1 MPGKLKAKIVAGRHL
16 PVMDRASDLTD
27 AFVEVKFGNTTFKTD
42 VCPKSLNPQWN
53 SEWFKFEVD
62 DEDLQDEP
70 LQITVLDHDT
80 YSANDAIGK
89 VYIDID
95 PLLCSEAASVI
106 SGWFPIYDT
115 IHGIRGEINVL
126 VKVELFNDLNRF
138 RQSSCGVKFFC
149 TTSIPRCYHVAT
161 VHGFV
166 EELVVNEDPEYQWID
181 RIRTPRASNEARQRL
196 ISLMSGELQ
205 RKIGLKVLEMGG
217 NAVVGYLQ
225 CFDLEGE
232 SGLVV
237 RAIGTACTLDK
248 LSSGSVSNT
257 NTNTHVHP
265 TAAAAPSHLAHGCR
279 STHNSP
285 VHSACNSQRLT
296 QNFSVSVPTLIF
308 TGMRESGEV
317 SDRRAE
323 TVFGEE
329 VPLFSVPPTPF
340 RALPSSSPPPFTP
353 SKPCSRQS
361 SSSDTD
367 LSLTPKTEKPL
378 QVRHRPGIYFCP
390 SSPTLPTDTLS
401 FAGSDAVVCGHGS
414 GHRITNPP
422 LSPISYNQSDSA
434 LLRKSVSFNEDLLLA
449 ASGMGSGG
457 SAGKEAGPLK
467 MLLRQQ
473 TQTAL
478 EQREFPFFTLTS
490 FPAGFLVHAGG
501 VVSAR
506 SVKLLDRIHN
516 PDEPETRDAWWE
528 EIRQEIK
535 SHAKALGCHAV
546 VGYSESTSICE
557 EVCILSAS
565 GTAAILNPRY
575 MREGCLDFGNTDHR
589 FEDPSP
595 RSCGF
600 CHIPYDE
607 LNMPFPAQLTLCQHC
622 RQQKVPDVLFT
633 TIDLPPEAA
642 VTGKGCF
649 VQARLCRLKKKAQGE
664 VNATAISNLL
674 PFMEYELHT
683 QLMNKLKLHS
693 MNALFG
699 LHIQISVGENM
710 LLGLASATGV
720 YLTALP
726 APGGIQIAGKAPI
739 DLSNEHHIFTI
750 QKRINDTIAK
760 NKELY
765 QINPPELTEEVI
777 GSPIPEPRQRSRLF
791 RSHSESSD
799 ELSEL
804 DLSHGKKD
812 AFVLELDDTDALED
826 IHSLLTDAPPPN
838 GFFSCNTEI
847 MPGIYKW
854 TSAVQMFTSVRVFRL
869 SNVNLTNQ
877 GLNKIFTD
885 LCEDLL
891 KSFYFKLRSLIPC
904 CLCHLNFTVAVPEEE
919 LIQVA
924 VTAVAMSYDK
934 EQTHEKPVDKLIIRG
949 NSETEEQLQFPMEL
963 CADSSS
969 VNMQTSKFSGVPES
983 SSISH
988 RDGYSAIL
996 PNLIHFCFVFF
1007 VLLFFFFV
1015 SMSLLLLCMYGGV
1028 RAFVRSCVCVRVC
1041 SLAASIDYGSF
1052 ADRCTTWLELLRLKA
1067 HTIRRGSVKTISSM
1081 DRCSPLP
1088 EGRSRSLRS
1097 NCSFGGSTVTVV
1109 KMTPLSFL
1117 PGTRII
1123 KYLGIINMFFIR
1135 ETTSLREE
1143 GGVSGFLHS
1152 FIAEVFAMVR
1162 AHVAALGG
1170 NAVVSYSMKECVLME
1185 NPNKNQA
1192 QCLINVSGDAVICV
1206 LDTDQEV
1213 TPTPT
1218 TVTQTCGIGAE
1229 GTA

>member
-126 VKVELFNDLNRF
+126 VKVDLFNDLNRF

-149 TTSIPRCYHVAT
+149 TTSIPRCYRVAM

-248 LSSGSVSNT
+248 LSSGAAASI
-257 NTNTHVHP
+257 NTHMHP
-265 TAAAAPSHLAHGCR
+265 NTAPAS
-279 STHNSP
+279 N
-285 VHSACNSQRLT
+285 ACNSP
-296 QNFSVSVPTLIF
+296 SKDGKEPVF
-308 TGMRESGEV
+308 TEDLPSSSG
-317 SDRRAE
+317 
-323 TVFGEE
+323 
-329 VPLFSVPPTPF
+329 PPTPF
-340 RALPSSSPPPFTP
+340 RALPTTSSSPPPFSP

-367 LSLTPKTEKPL
+367 LSLTPKT
-378 QVRHRPGIYFCP
+378 VRPQPVRSRPGMYLCP
-390 SSPTLPTDTLS
+390 SSPTLSTDSLPLP
-401 FAGSDAVVCGHGS
+401 GSGSVGCGHGS
-414 GHRITNPP
+414 APRATTPPP
-422 LSPISYNQSDSA
+422 LSSTHSGSST
-434 LLRKSVSFNEDLLLA
+434 LRKSVSFSEDLLLA

-467 MLLRQQ
+467 TLLRQQ

-490 FPAGFLVHAGG
+490 FPPGFLVHVGG

-575 MREGCLDFGNTDHR
+575 MRDGCLDIGSSDHR
-589 FEDPSP
+589 FEEPSP
-595 RSCGF
+595 PSCGF

-607 LNMPFPAQLTLCQHC
+607 LNMPFPAQLTYCYHC
-622 RQQKVPDVLFT
+622 RRQKVPDVLFT

-642 VTGKGCF
+642 VTGQGCLI
-649 VQARLCRLKKKAQGE
+649 QARLCRLKKKAQGE

-683 QLMNKLKLHS
+683 QLMNKLKLRS

-699 LHIQISVGENM
+699 LRIQISVGENM

-726 APGGIQIAGKAPI
+726 APGGIQIAGKTPG
-739 DLSNEHHIFTI
+739 DLSNEHHILAI

-765 QINPPELTEEVI
+765 QINPPELTEEAV

-812 AFVLELDDTDALED
+812 AFVLEIDDTDAVED
-826 IHSLLTDAPPPN
+826 IHSLLTDAPTPT
-838 GFFSCNTEI
+838 GFYSCNTEI
-847 MPGIYKW
+847 MPGIYNW
-854 TSAVQMFTSVRVFRL
+854 TSGLQMFTSVRVFRL
-869 SNVNLTNQ
+869 SNANLTNQ

-885 LCEDLL
+885 LCENLL
-891 KSFYFKLRSLIPC
+891 KSLYFKLRSMIPC

-924 VTAVAMSYDK
+924 VTAVAMTFDK
-934 EQTHEKPVDKLIIRG
+934 DQSQEKPGDRAMTKG
-949 NSETEEQLQFPMEL
+949 GSENEEQLQFPLEL
-963 CADSSS
+963 CAESTSANNQPSAKIPGLQESTNVSSRAPS
-969 VNMQTSKFSGVPES
+969 V
-983 SSISH
+983 
-988 RDGYSAIL
+988 
-996 PNLIHFCFVFF
+996 
-1007 VLLFFFFV
+1007 
-1015 SMSLLLLCMYGGV
+1015 
-1028 RAFVRSCVCVRVC
+1028 
-1041 SLAASIDYGSF
+1041 DYGSF
-1052 ADRCTTWLELLRLKA
+1052 ADRCSTWLELLRLKA
-1067 HTIRRGSVKTISSM
+1067 HTIRRGSVKTISSSE
-1081 DRCSPLP
+1081 RCSPLP

-1097 NCSFGGSTVTVV
+1097 TRSFGGSSVTVV

-1117 PGTRII
+1117 PGTRIV

-1170 NAVVSYSMKECVLME
+1170 NAVVSYSMKECVFME

-1192 QCLINVSGDAVICV
+1192 QCLINVSGDAVIFV
-1206 LDTDQEV
+1206 RDTDQEA
-1213 TPTPT
+1213 TPAQMNTG
-1218 TVTQTCGIGAE
+1218 QTCNSGTDGA
-1229 GTA
+1229 T

>member
-16 PVMDRASDLTD
+16 PVMDRASELTD

-70 LQITVLDHDT
+70 LQVTVLDHDT

-115 IHGIRGEINVL
+115 IHGIRGEIHVL

-149 TTSIPRCYHVAT
+149 TTSIPKCYRAVM

-237 RAIGTACTLDK
+237 RAIGTACTLEK
-248 LSSGSVSNT
+248 LSSGSAPST
-257 NTNTHVHP
+257 ATHVHP
-265 TAAAAPSHLAHGCR
+265 STAPASNACNSPSKDGKESPLAHGCR

-285 VHSACNSQRLT
+285 VHSACSSQRLT

-308 TGMRESGEV
+308 TGERP
-317 SDRRAE
+317 RNRP
-323 TVFGEE
+323 VFGED
-329 VPLFSVPPTPF
+329 LLSSSGPPTPF
-340 RALPSSSPPPFTP
+340 RALPTTSSSPPPFSP

-361 SSSDTD
+361 SSSETD
-367 LSLTPKTEKPL
+367 LSLTPKTEGTQP
-378 QVRHRPGIYFCP
+378 VRHRPGIFLCP
-390 SSPTLPTDTLS
+390 SSPTLSTDTLS
-401 FAGSDAVVCGHGS
+401 LPGAGSLGCGKGS
-414 GHRITNPP
+414 ASRAATSPH
-422 LSPISYNQSDSA
+422 LSSVRSDPT
-434 LLRKSVSFNEDLLLA
+434 LLRKSVSFTEDLLLGE
-449 ASGMGSGG
+449 SGMGSGG

-467 MLLRQQ
+467 TLLRQQ

-478 EQREFPFFTLTS
+478 EQREFPFFTLAS
-490 FPAGFLVHAGG
+490 FPPGFLVHVGG

-575 MREGCLDFGNTDHR
+575 MREGCLDIGIDHR
-589 FEDPSP
+589 FEEPSP
-595 RSCGF
+595 PSCGF

-607 LNMPFPAQLTLCQHC
+607 LNMPFPTQLTYCYHC
-622 RQQKVPDVLFT
+622 RRQKVPDVLFT
-633 TIDLPPEAA
+633 TIDLPSEAA

-649 VQARLCRLKKKAQGE
+649 IQARLCRLKRKAQGE

-674 PFMEYELHT
+674 PFMEYELHS
-683 QLMNKLKLHS
+683 QLMNKLKLRN

-699 LHIQISVGENM
+699 LRIQISVGENM

-726 APGGIQIAGKAPI
+726 APGGIQIAGKTPS
-739 DLSNEHHIFTI
+739 DLSNEHHILTI

-760 NKELY
+760 NKEIY
-765 QINPPELTEEVI
+765 QINPPDLTEEYI

-799 ELSEL
+799 EVSEL

-812 AFVLELDDTDALED
+812 AFVLEIDDTDAVED
-826 IHSLLTDAPPPN
+826 IHSLLIDAPAPT
-838 GFFSCNTEI
+838 GFYSCNTEI
-847 MPGIYKW
+847 MPGIYNW
-854 TSAVQMFTSVRVFRL
+854 TSRVQMFTSVRVVRL
-869 SNVNLTNQ
+869 SHVNLTNQ

-891 KSFYFKLRSLIPC
+891 KSFYFKLRSMIPC

-924 VTAVAMSYDK
+924 VTAVAMTFDK
-934 EQTHEKPVDKLIIRG
+934 DQTQEKPPDKSISKG
-949 NSETEEQLQFPMEL
+949 CSETEEQLQFPLEL
-963 CADSSS
+963 CTESSTNTQPSSKISGVIETSS
-969 VNMQTSKFSGVPES
+969 VST
-983 SSISH
+983 
-988 RDGYSAIL
+988 
-996 PNLIHFCFVFF
+996 
-1007 VLLFFFFV
+1007 
-1015 SMSLLLLCMYGGV
+1015 
-1028 RAFVRSCVCVRVC
+1028 
-1041 SLAASIDYGSF
+1041 
-1052 ADRCTTWLELLRLKA
+1052 
-1067 HTIRRGSVKTISSM
+1067 RGSSLERS
-1081 DRCSPLP
+1081 SPLP
-1088 EGRSRSLRS
+1088 EGRSRSVRS
-1097 NCSFGGSTVTVV
+1097 SRPFGSSSVTVV

-1170 NAVVSYSMKECVLME
+1170 NTVVSYSMKECVFME

-1192 QCLINVSGDAVICV
+1192 QCLINVSGDAVFCV
-1206 LDTDQEV
+1206 RETDPEHI
-1213 TPTPT
+1213 PS
-1218 TVTQTCGIGAE
+1218 QTCTSGTDGA
-1229 GTA
+1229 T

>member
-95 PLLCSEAASVI
+95 PLLCTEAASVI

-115 IHGIRGEINVL
+115 IHGIRGEINIL

-149 TTSIPRCYHVAT
+149 TTSIPRCYRAAM

-248 LSSGSVSNT
+248 LSSGSAP
-257 NTNTHVHP
+257 NTNTHMHP
-265 TAAAAPSHLAHGCR
+265 NTAPAS
-279 STHNSP
+279 N
-285 VHSACNSQRLT
+285 ACNSP
-296 QNFSVSVPTLIF
+296 SKDGKDP
-308 TGMRESGEV
+308 
-317 SDRRAE
+317 
-323 TVFGEE
+323 VFGEDL
-329 VPLFSVPPTPF
+329 PSSSGPPTPF
-340 RALPSSSPPPFTP
+340 RALPTSSSSPPPFSP

-367 LSLTPKTEKPL
+367 LSLTPKTEAP
-378 QVRHRPGIYFCP
+378 QSVRRRPGIFLCP
-390 SSPTLPTDTLS
+390 SSPTLFTDTLS
-401 FAGSDAVVCGHGS
+401 LPGCGPVGCVHNSAPRASTPPPPSSVHSD
-414 GHRITNPP
+414 TT
-422 LSPISYNQSDSA
+422 
-434 LLRKSVSFNEDLLLA
+434 LLRKSVSFTEDLLLA

-457 SAGKEAGPLK
+457 STGKEAGPLK
-467 MLLRQQ
+467 TLLRQQ

-478 EQREFPFFTLTS
+478 EQRGASSSGLLLNAREFPFFTLTS
-490 FPAGFLVHAGG
+490 FPPGFLVHVGG

-516 PDEPETRDAWWE
+516 PALGNTRSYKLLDWNNVTADEPETRDAWWE

-546 VGYSESTSICE
+546 VGYSERTSICE

-575 MREGCLDFGNTDHR
+575 MREGCLDIGSTDHR
-589 FEDPSP
+589 FEEPSP
-595 RSCGF
+595 PSCGF

-607 LNMPFPAQLTLCQHC
+607 LNMPFPAQLTYCYHC
-622 RQQKVPDVLFT
+622 RRQKVPDVLFT

-642 VTGKGCF
+642 VTGKGCLI
-649 VQARLCRLKKKAQGE
+649 QARLCRLKKKAQGE

-683 QLMNKLKLHS
+683 QLMNKMKLRS

-726 APGGIQIAGKAPI
+726 APGGIQIAGKTPG
-739 DLSNEHHIFTI
+739 DLSNEHHILTI
-750 QKRINDTIAK
+750 QKRINDTITK

-765 QINPPELTEEVI
+765 QINPPKLFALDPEVFCGINMELTEEGG

-812 AFVLELDDTDALED
+812 AFVLEIDDTDAVED
-826 IHSLLTDAPPPN
+826 IHSLLTDASPPA
-838 GFFSCNTEI
+838 GFYSCNTEI
-847 MPGIYKW
+847 MPGIYNW
-854 TSAVQMFTSVRVFRL
+854 TAGIQMFTSVRVFRL
-869 SNVNLTNQ
+869 NNVNLTNQ

-885 LCEDLL
+885 LCENLL
-891 KSFYFKLRSLIPC
+891 KSFYFKLRSMIPC
-904 CLCHLNFTVAVPEEE
+904 CICHLNFTVAVPEEE

-924 VTAVAMSYDK
+924 VTAVAMTFDQD
-934 EQTHEKPVDKLIIRG
+934 QTQEKPPEKPITKG
-949 NSETEEQLQFPMEL
+949 NETEEQLQFPLEL

-969 VNMQTSKFSGVPES
+969 ANTQPSSKISGVPES
-983 SSISH
+983 TNVSS
-988 RDGYSAIL
+988 R
-996 PNLIHFCFVFF
+996 
-1007 VLLFFFFV
+1007 
-1015 SMSLLLLCMYGGV
+1015 
-1028 RAFVRSCVCVRVC
+1028 
-1041 SLAASIDYGSF
+1041 AASVDYGSF
-1052 ADRCTTWLELLRLKA
+1052 ADRCSTWLELLRLKA
-1067 HTIRRGSVKTISSM
+1067 HTIRRGSVKTISSLE
-1081 DRCSPLP
+1081 RSSPLP

-1097 NCSFGGSTVTVV
+1097 SRSFGGSSVTVV

-1143 GGVSGFLHS
+1143 GGVSGFLHT

-1206 LDTDQEV
+1206 RETDQE
-1213 TPTPT
+1213 PTAST
-1218 TVTQTCGIGAE
+1218 TSIGQTCSSATDGA
-1229 GTA
+1229 T

>member
-95 PLLCSEAASVI
+95 PLLYSEAASVI

-115 IHGIRGEINVL
+115 IHGIRGEINVI

-149 TTSIPRCYHVAT
+149 TTCIPQCYRAT
-161 VHGFV
+161 LVHGFV

-248 LSSGSVSNT
+248 LSSGSAP
-257 NTNTHVHP
+257 NTNTHMHP
-265 TAAAAPSHLAHGCR
+265 NTAPAS
-279 STHNSP
+279 N
-285 VHSACNSQRLT
+285 ACNSPSKDGKEPVFVEDLP
-296 QNFSVSVPTLIF
+296 SS
-308 TGMRESGEV
+308 SG
-317 SDRRAE
+317 
-323 TVFGEE
+323 
-329 VPLFSVPPTPF
+329 PPTPF
-340 RALPSSSPPPFTP
+340 RALPTSSSSPPPFSP

-367 LSLTPKTEKPL
+367 LSLTPKT
-378 QVRHRPGIYFCP
+378 
-390 SSPTLPTDTLS
+390 
-401 FAGSDAVVCGHGS
+401 
-414 GHRITNPP
+414 
-422 LSPISYNQSDSA
+422 
-434 LLRKSVSFNEDLLLA
+434 
-449 ASGMGSGG
+449 GMGSGG
-457 SAGKEAGPLK
+457 SAGKEAGPLRT
-467 MLLRQQ
+467 LLRQQ

-478 EQREFPFFTLTS
+478 EQRGASSSGLLLNAREFPFFTLTS
-490 FPAGFLVHAGG
+490 FPPGFLLHVGG

-516 PDEPETRDAWWE
+516 PALGNTRSYKLLDWNSVTADEPETRDAWWE

-535 SHAKALGCHAV
+535 SHARALGCHAV

-575 MREGCLDFGNTDHR
+575 MREGCLDIGCTDHR

-595 RSCGF
+595 PSCGF

-607 LNMPFPAQLTLCQHC
+607 LNMPFPAQLTYCYHC
-622 RQQKVPDVLFT
+622 RRQKVPDVLFT
-633 TIDLPPEAA
+633 TIDLPSEAA
-642 VTGKGCF
+642 VAGKGCLI
-649 VQARLCRLKKKAQGE
+649 QARLCRLKKKAQGE
-664 VNATAISNLL
+664 TNATAISNLL

-683 QLMNKLKLHS
+683 QLMNKLKLRS

-726 APGGIQIAGKAPI
+726 APGGIQIAGKTPG
-739 DLSNEHHIFTI
+739 DLSNEHISSI
-750 QKRINDTIAK
+750 QKRINDTIAV

-765 QINPPELTEEVI
+765 QINPPKLFALDPEVFCGINMELAEEGV
-777 GSPIPEPRQRSRLF
+777 GSPIPEPRHRSRLF

-812 AFVLELDDTDALED
+812 AFVLEIDDTDAVED
-826 IHSLLTDAPPPN
+826 IHSLLIDAPPPT
-838 GFFSCNTEI
+838 GFYSCNTEN
-847 MPGIYKW
+847 MPGISNW
-854 TSAVQMFTSVRVFRL
+854 TSGVQMFTSVRVLRL
-869 SNVNLTNQ
+869 SNANLTNQ

-885 LCEDLL
+885 LCENLL
-891 KSFYFKLRSLIPC
+891 KSFYFKLRSMIPC

-919 LIQVA
+919 LIQVT
-924 VTAVAMSYDK
+924 VTAVAMTYDK
-934 EQTHEKPVDKLIIRG
+934 EQTQEKTAEKPVNKGSL
-949 NSETEEQLQFPMEL
+949 EAEEQLQFPLEL

-969 VNMQTSKFSGVPES
+969 SNIQTASKISGVAES
-983 SSISH
+983 TNISP
-988 RDGYSAIL
+988 R
-996 PNLIHFCFVFF
+996 
-1007 VLLFFFFV
+1007 
-1015 SMSLLLLCMYGGV
+1015 
-1028 RAFVRSCVCVRVC
+1028 
-1041 SLAASIDYGSF
+1041 
-1052 ADRCTTWLELLRLKA
+1052 DRCSTWLELLRLKA
-1067 HTIRRGSVKTISSM
+1067 HTIRRGSVKTSRRTQSLAHSVSSLE
-1081 DRCSPLP
+1081 RCSPLQ

-1097 NCSFGGSTVTVV
+1097 SRSFGGSSVTVV

-1117 PGTRII
+1117 PGIRII

-1170 NAVVSYSMKECVLME
+1170 NAVVSYSMKECVFME

-1192 QCLINVSGDAVICV
+1192 QCLINVSGDAVICISE
-1206 LDTDQEV
+1206 TDQESSAS
-1213 TPTPT
+1213 TANTG
-1218 TVTQTCGIGAE
+1218 QTGGGGTDGA
-1229 GTA
+1229 T

>member
-70 LQITVLDHDT
+70 LQVTVLDHDT

-149 TTSIPRCYHVAT
+149 TTSIPRCYRAAM

-248 LSSGSVSNT
+248 ISSGSAPNTTTHIHPNTAPASN
-257 NTNTHVHP
+257 
-265 TAAAAPSHLAHGCR
+265 
-279 STHNSP
+279 
-285 VHSACNSQRLT
+285 ACNSPSKDGKEPVFAEDLL
-296 QNFSVSVPTLIF
+296 SS
-308 TGMRESGEV
+308 SG
-317 SDRRAE
+317 
-323 TVFGEE
+323 
-329 VPLFSVPPTPF
+329 PPTPF
-340 RALPSSSPPPFTP
+340 RALPTSSSSPPPFSP

-367 LSLTPKTEKPL
+367 LSLTPKT
-378 QVRHRPGIYFCP
+378 
-390 SSPTLPTDTLS
+390 
-401 FAGSDAVVCGHGS
+401 
-414 GHRITNPP
+414 
-422 LSPISYNQSDSA
+422 
-434 LLRKSVSFNEDLLLA
+434 
-449 ASGMGSGG
+449 GMGSGG

-467 MLLRQQ
+467 TLLRQQ

-490 FPAGFLVHAGG
+490 FPPGFLVHVGG

-516 PDEPETRDAWWE
+516 PALGNTRSYKLLDWNSVTADEPETRDAWWE

-575 MREGCLDFGNTDHR
+575 MREGCLDIGITDHR
-589 FEDPSP
+589 FEEPSP
-595 RSCGF
+595 PSCGF

-607 LNMPFPAQLTLCQHC
+607 LNMPFPAQLTYCYHC
-622 RQQKVPDVLFT
+622 RRQKVPDVLFT
-633 TIDLPPEAA
+633 TIDLPSEAA
-642 VTGKGCF
+642 VTGKGCLI
-649 VQARLCRLKKKAQGE
+649 QARLCRLKKKAQGE

-683 QLMNKLKLHS
+683 QLMNKLKLRS

-726 APGGIQIAGKAPI
+726 APGGIQIAGKTPG
-739 DLSNEHHIFTI
+739 DLSNEHHILTI

-765 QINPPELTEEVI
+765 QINPPEVSEEVV

-799 ELSEL
+799 EVSEL

-812 AFVLELDDTDALED
+812 AFVLEIDDTDAVED
-826 IHSLLTDAPPPN
+826 IHSLLTDAPTPA
-838 GFFSCNTEI
+838 GFYSCNTEI
-847 MPGIYKW
+847 MPGIYNW

-885 LCEDLL
+885 LCENLL
-891 KSFYFKLRSLIPC
+891 KSFYFKLRSMIPC

-924 VTAVAMSYDK
+924 VTAVAMTFDK
-934 EQTHEKPVDKLIIRG
+934 DQTQEKPPDKPITKG
-949 NSETEEQLQFPMEL
+949 CSETEEQLQFPLEL

-969 VNMQTSKFSGVPES
+969 ANSQTSSRISGVPET
-983 SSISH
+983 
-988 RDGYSAIL
+988 A
-996 PNLIHFCFVFF
+996 N
-1007 VLLFFFFV
+1007 V
-1015 SMSLLLLCMYGGV
+1015 ST
-1028 RAFVRSCVCVRVC
+1028 R
-1041 SLAASIDYGSF
+1041 AASVDYGSF
-1052 ADRCTTWLELLRLKA
+1052 ADRCSTWLELLRLKA
-1067 HTIRRGSVKTISSM
+1067 HTIRRGSVKTSRRTQSLAHSVSSLE
-1081 DRCSPLP
+1081 RSSPLP

-1097 NCSFGGSTVTVV
+1097 NRSFGGSSVTVV

-1170 NAVVSYSMKECVLME
+1170 NAVVSYSMKECVFME

-1206 LDTDQEV
+1206 RETDQESV
-1213 TPTPT
+1213 PSNIG
-1218 TVTQTCGIGAE
+1218 QTCTSGTDGA
-1229 GTA
+1229 T

>member
-42 VCPKSLNPQWN
+42 VFPKSLNPQWN

-95 PLLCSEAASVI
+95 PLLSCEAATVI

-126 VKVELFNDLNRF
+126 VKVDLFNDLNRF

-149 TTSIPRCYHVAT
+149 TTSIPRCYRVAL

-248 LSSGSVSNT
+248 LSPGMAPNT
-257 NTNTHVHP
+257 TTHTNTHTLP
-265 TAAAAPSHLAHGCR
+265 NTAPAS
-279 STHNSP
+279 N
-285 VHSACNSQRLT
+285 ACNSPSKDSKEPV
-296 QNFSVSVPTLIF
+296 FSEDPPHPL
-308 TGMRESGEV
+308 SG
-317 SDRRAE
+317 
-323 TVFGEE
+323 
-329 VPLFSVPPTPF
+329 PPTPL
-340 RALPSSSPPPFTP
+340 RTLPSSSPPPFSP

-367 LSLTPKTEKPL
+367 LSLTP
-378 QVRHRPGIYFCP
+378 
-390 SSPTLPTDTLS
+390 
-401 FAGSDAVVCGHGS
+401 
-414 GHRITNPP
+414 RI
-422 LSPISYNQSDSA
+422 
-434 LLRKSVSFNEDLLLA
+434 
-449 ASGMGSGG
+449 GMGSGG
-457 SAGKEAGPLK
+457 SVGKEAGPLK
-467 MLLRQQ
+467 TLLRQH
-473 TQTAL
+473 TQSAL
-478 EQREFPFFTLTS
+478 EQREFPIFTLTC
-490 FPAGFLVHAGG
+490 FPPGFLVHVGG
-501 VVSAR
+501 VVSTR

-516 PDEPETRDAWWE
+516 PVLGNTRSYKLLDWNSVAADEPETRDAWWE

-565 GTAAILNPRY
+565 GTAAMLNPRF
-575 MREGCLDFGNTDHR
+575 MREGCLDIGGSDHR
-589 FEDPSP
+589 LSRQPHPGMVGSERGEGEVSSTWLGFEDASP
-595 RSCGF
+595 PSCGF
-600 CHIPYDE
+600 VHIPYDE
-607 LNMPFPAQLTLCQHC
+607 FNMPFPAQLTYCYHC
-622 RQQKVPDVLFT
+622 RRQKVPDVLFT
-633 TIDLPPEAA
+633 TIDLPAEAE
-642 VTGKGCF
+642 VTGKGCLI
-649 VQARLCRLKKKAQGE
+649 QARLCRTKKKAQGE
-664 VNATAISNLL
+664 VNATSISNLL

-683 QLMNKLKLHS
+683 QLMNKLKLRS

-699 LHIQISVGENM
+699 LRIQISVGENM

-720 YLTALP
+720 YLSALP
-726 APGGIQIAGKAPI
+726 APGGIQIAGKTPS
-739 DLSNEHHIFTI
+739 DLSYDQHISTI
-750 QKRINDTIAK
+750 QKRIDDTIAK

-765 QINPPELTEEVI
+765 NIHPPKLFTLDPEAFTGLNTECIEEVV
-777 GSPIPEPRQRSRLF
+777 GSPIPDRQRSSRLF
-791 RSHSESSD
+791 RSTSESSD
-799 ELSEL
+799 EQSEL

-812 AFVLELDDTDALED
+812 AFVLEIDDTDAVED
-826 IHSLLTDAPPPN
+826 IQSLLTDAPIPA
-838 GFFSCNTEI
+838 GFYSCNTEV
-847 MPGIYKW
+847 MPGIHNW
-854 TSAVQMFTSVRVFRL
+854 TSGLQMFTSVRVYRL
-869 SNVNLTNQ
+869 SNANLTNQ

-885 LCEDLL
+885 LCENLL
-891 KSFYFKLRSLIPC
+891 KSLYFKLRSMIPC

-924 VTAVAMSYDK
+924 VTAVAMSFDK
-934 EQTHEKPVDKLIIRG
+934 ETQQAADRALTRG
-949 NSETEEQLQFPMEL
+949 SGENEEQLQFSMEL
-963 CADSSS
+963 CGESTISNNQPTA
-969 VNMQTSKFSGVPES
+969 KPSGVPES
-983 SSISH
+983 AMVHSS
-988 RDGYSAIL
+988 R
-996 PNLIHFCFVFF
+996 
-1007 VLLFFFFV
+1007 
-1015 SMSLLLLCMYGGV
+1015 
-1028 RAFVRSCVCVRVC
+1028 
-1041 SLAASIDYGSF
+1041 
-1052 ADRCTTWLELLRLKA
+1052 DRCSTWLELLRLKA
-1067 HTIRRGSVKTISSM
+1067 HTIRRGSVKTISSSE
-1081 DRCSPLP
+1081 RCSPLP

-1097 NCSFGGSTVTVV
+1097 TRSLPCGAPVTVV

-1117 PGTRII
+1117 PGTRIV

-1170 NAVVSYSMKECVLME
+1170 NALVSYSMKECVFME

-1192 QCLINVSGDAVICV
+1192 QCLINVSGDAVIFIRES
-1206 LDTDQEV
+1206 DQEAIPPLL
-1213 TPTPT
+1213 TSRQTSGTGADGT
-1218 TVTQTCGIGAE
+1218 T
-1229 GTA
+1229 

>member
-42 VCPKSLNPQWN
+42 VYPKSLNPQWN

-95 PLLCSEAASVI
+95 PLLSSEAATVI

-126 VKVELFNDLNRF
+126 VKVDLFNDLNRF

-149 TTSIPRCYHVAT
+149 TTSIPRCYRAAM

-237 RAIGTACTLDK
+237 RAIGTACTLEK
-248 LSSGSVSNT
+248 LSNSS
-257 NTNTHVHP
+257 
-265 TAAAAPSHLAHGCR
+265 AAAPPACNSPSKDIKESPLAHPPGHGCR
-279 STHNSP
+279 STHSSP
-285 VHSACNSQRLT
+285 VHTASGSRLS

-308 TGMRESGEV
+308 TGM
-317 SDRRAE
+317 
-323 TVFGEE
+323 
-329 VPLFSVPPTPF
+329 
-340 RALPSSSPPPFTP
+340 
-353 SKPCSRQS
+353 
-361 SSSDTD
+361 
-367 LSLTPKTEKPL
+367 
-378 QVRHRPGIYFCP
+378 
-390 SSPTLPTDTLS
+390 
-401 FAGSDAVVCGHGS
+401 
-414 GHRITNPP
+414 
-422 LSPISYNQSDSA
+422 
-434 LLRKSVSFNEDLLLA
+434 
-449 ASGMGSGG
+449 GSGG
-457 SAGKEAGPLK
+457 SAGKEGGPLK
-467 MLLRQQ
+467 TLLRQQ
-473 TQTAL
+473 TQSAL

-490 FPAGFLVHAGG
+490 FPPGFLIHVGG

-516 PDEPETRDAWWE
+516 PALGNTRSYKLLDWNSFAADEPETRDAWWE

-535 SHAKALGCHAV
+535 SHARALGCHAV

-565 GTAAILNPRY
+565 GTAAVLHPKF
-575 MREGCLDFGNTDHR
+575 MQEGCLDGYS
-589 FEDPSP
+589 DPSRLSRQP
-595 RSCGF
+595 ATFSAGSEKGEFDIFPQSKDSSAALGLEEPSPPSCGF

-607 LNMPFPAQLTLCQHC
+607 LNIPFPAHLTYCYHC
-622 RQQKVPDVLFT
+622 RRQKVPDVLFT
-633 TIDLPPEAA
+633 TIDMPAEAA
-642 VTGKGCF
+642 VTGKGCLI
-649 VQARLCRLKKKAQGE
+649 QARLCRLKKKAQGE

-683 QLMNKLKLHS
+683 QLMNKLKLRG

-699 LHIQISVGENM
+699 LRIQISVGENM
-710 LLGLASATGV
+710 LVGLASATAV

-726 APGGIQIAGKAPI
+726 TPGGIQIAGKTPSDI
-739 DLSNEHHIFTI
+739 TYEQHISNM
-750 QKRINDTIAK
+750 QKKINDTIAK

-765 QINPPELTEEVI
+765 EVNPPEVIEEVI

-799 ELSEL
+799 EVSEL

-812 AFVLELDDTDALED
+812 AFVLEIDDTDAVED
-826 IHSLLTDAPPPN
+826 IHSLLTDTPAPA
-838 GFFSCNTEI
+838 GFYSCNTEI
-847 MPGIYKW
+847 MPGIYNW
-854 TSAVQMFTSVRVFRL
+854 TSGLQMFTSVRVFRL
-869 SNVNLTNQ
+869 SNANLTNQ
-877 GLNKIFTD
+877 GLNKIFND
-885 LCEDLL
+885 LCENLL
-891 KSFYFKLRSLIPC
+891 KSLYFKLRSMIPC
-904 CLCHLNFTVAVPEEE
+904 CLCHLNFTVAVPEDE

-924 VTAVAMSYDK
+924 VTAVAMTFDK
-934 EQTHEKPVDKLIIRG
+934 DQAQENWKLGADKTHMKAIVE
-949 NSETEEQLQFPMEL
+949 NEEQLQFPLEL
-963 CADSSS
+963 CTESPST
-969 VNMQTSKFSGVPES
+969 NPFSPCRGTGLQES
-983 SSISH
+983 ANAH
-988 RDGYSAIL
+988 ATPR
-996 PNLIHFCFVFF
+996 
-1007 VLLFFFFV
+1007 
-1015 SMSLLLLCMYGGV
+1015 
-1028 RAFVRSCVCVRVC
+1028 
-1041 SLAASIDYGSF
+1041 AASVDYSSF
-1052 ADRCTTWLELLRLKA
+1052 ADRWSSWIELIRLKA
-1067 HTIRRGSVKTISSM
+1067 QTIRRGSIKTTSSLEKA
-1081 DRCSPLP
+1081 SPLP

-1097 NCSFGGSTVTVV
+1097 TRSYAGSTVAVV
-1109 KMTPLSFL
+1109 KMTPLSFI

-1143 GGVSGFLHS
+1143 GGVSGFLHA

-1170 NAVVSYSMKECVLME
+1170 NAVVSYSMKECVFME

-1192 QCLINVSGDAVICV
+1192 QCLINVSGDAVIFMRESELEATPAPPQTSCSGG
-1206 LDTDQEV
+1206 EV
-1213 TPTPT
+1213 TT
-1218 TVTQTCGIGAE
+1218 
-1229 GTA
+1229 

>member
-16 PVMDRASDLTD
+16 PVMDRASELTD
-27 AFVEVKFGNTTFKTD
+27 AFVEVKFGNITFKTD
-42 VCPKSLNPQWN
+42 VFPKSLNPQWN

-126 VKVELFNDLNRF
+126 IKVELFNDLNRF

-149 TTSIPRCYHVAT
+149 TTSIPRYYRAAM

-248 LSSGSVSNT
+248 LTAAG
-257 NTNTHVHP
+257 
-265 TAAAAPSHLAHGCR
+265 AAAAITTATTHMHPSTAPASNACNSPSKDGKESPLAHGCR

-285 VHSACNSQRLT
+285 VHSACSAQRLS

-308 TGMRESGEV
+308 
-317 SDRRAE
+317 
-323 TVFGEE
+323 
-329 VPLFSVPPTPF
+329 
-340 RALPSSSPPPFTP
+340 
-353 SKPCSRQS
+353 
-361 SSSDTD
+361 
-367 LSLTPKTEKPL
+367 
-378 QVRHRPGIYFCP
+378 
-390 SSPTLPTDTLS
+390 
-401 FAGSDAVVCGHGS
+401 
-414 GHRITNPP
+414 
-422 LSPISYNQSDSA
+422 
-434 LLRKSVSFNEDLLLA
+434 
-449 ASGMGSGG
+449 SGMGSGG

-467 MLLRQQ
+467 TLLRQQ

-490 FPAGFLVHAGG
+490 FPPAFLVHVGG

-575 MREGCLDFGNTDHR
+575 MREGCLDVGSMDHR
-589 FEDPSP
+589 FEEPSP
-595 RSCGF
+595 SSCGF

-607 LNMPFPAQLTLCQHC
+607 FNMPFPAQLTYCYLC
-622 RQQKVPDVLFT
+622 RRQKVPDVLFT
-633 TIDLPPEAA
+633 TIDLPSDAA
-642 VTGKGCF
+642 VTGKGCLI
-649 VQARLCRLKKKAQGE
+649 QARLCRLKKRAQGE

-683 QLMNKLKLHS
+683 QLMNKLKLRS

-726 APGGIQIAGKAPI
+726 SPGGIQIAGKTPG
-739 DLSNEHHIFTI
+739 DLSNEHHMLTI
-750 QKRINDTIAK
+750 QKKINDTIAK

-765 QINPPELTEEVI
+765 QITTPEFTEEVV
-777 GSPIPEPRQRSRLF
+777 GSPIPEPRQRTRLF

-812 AFVLELDDTDALED
+812 AFVLEIDDTDAVED
-826 IHSLLTDAPPPN
+826 IHSLLTDASPPT
-838 GFFSCNTEI
+838 GFHSCNAEN
-847 MPGIYKW
+847 MPGIYNW
-854 TSAVQMFTSVRVFRL
+854 TSGVQMFTSVRVIRL
-869 SNVNLTNQ
+869 SNANLTNQ

-885 LCEDLL
+885 LCENLL
-891 KSFYFKLRSLIPC
+891 KSLYFKLRSMIPC
-904 CLCHLNFTVAVPEEE
+904 CICHLNFTVAVPEEE

-924 VTAVAMSYDK
+924 VTAVAMTFDK
-934 EQTHEKPVDKLIIRG
+934 DQTQEKPADKPITKG
-949 NSETEEQLQFPMEL
+949 CSETEEQLQFPLEL
-963 CADSSS
+963 CADSPSATSQPLLKTSAGSASAAVSS
-969 VNMQTSKFSGVPES
+969 
-983 SSISH
+983 
-988 RDGYSAIL
+988 R
-996 PNLIHFCFVFF
+996 
-1007 VLLFFFFV
+1007 
-1015 SMSLLLLCMYGGV
+1015 
-1028 RAFVRSCVCVRVC
+1028 
-1041 SLAASIDYGSF
+1041 AASVDYGSF
-1052 ADRCTTWLELLRLKA
+1052 ADRCSTWLELLRLKA
-1067 HTIRRGSVKTISSM
+1067 HTIRRGSVKTISSLE
-1081 DRCSPLP
+1081 RSSPLT
-1088 EGRSRSLRS
+1088 ESRSRSLRS
-1097 NCSFGGSTVTVV
+1097 NRCSFGGSSVTVV

-1117 PGTRII
+1117 PGTRVA

-1206 LDTDQEV
+1206 RESDQEPASSA
-1213 TPTPT
+1213 TNLGQACTS
-1218 TVTQTCGIGAE
+1218 GMEGA
-1229 GTA
+1229 T

>member
-42 VCPKSLNPQWN
+42 VFPKSLNPQWN

-95 PLLCSEAASVI
+95 PLLCAEAASVI

-138 RQSSCGVKFFC
+138 RQSSCGVKFLC
-149 TTSIPRCYHVAT
+149 TTSIPRGYRAAM

-237 RAIGTACTLDK
+237 RAIGTACTLEK
-248 LSSGSVSNT
+248 HSSGSLV
-257 NTNTHVHP
+257 NTHTHP
-265 TAAAAPSHLAHGCR
+265 NTAPAS
-279 STHNSP
+279 N
-285 VHSACNSQRLT
+285 ACNSP
-296 QNFSVSVPTLIF
+296 SKDGKEP
-308 TGMRESGEV
+308 
-317 SDRRAE
+317 
-323 TVFGEE
+323 VFGEDL
-329 VPLFSVPPTPF
+329 PSSSGPPTPF
-340 RALPSSSPPPFTP
+340 RILPTSSFSPPPFSP

-367 LSLTPKTEKPL
+367 LSLTPKTDES
-378 QVRHRPGIYFCP
+378 QSGRRRPGIFLCP
-390 SSPTLPTDTLS
+390 SSPVLSADSLSLP
-401 FAGSDAVVCGHGS
+401 GS
-414 GHRITNPP
+414 GSVGRGHSSGCRAITPP
-422 LSPISYNQSDSA
+422 IPSFTHSDSA
-434 LLRKSVSFNEDLLLA
+434 LLRKSVSFTEDLLLA

-467 MLLRQQ
+467 TLLRQQ

-478 EQREFPFFTLTS
+478 EQRGASSSGLLLNAREFPFFTLTS
-490 FPAGFLVHAGG
+490 FPPGFLVHVGG

-546 VGYSESTSICE
+546 VGYSENTSICE

-565 GTAAILNPRY
+565 GTATILNPRY
-575 MREGCLDFGNTDHR
+575 MREGCLDIGSTDHR
-589 FEDPSP
+589 FDDPSP
-595 RSCGF
+595 PSCGF

-607 LNMPFPAQLTLCQHC
+607 LNMPFPAQLTYCYNC
-622 RQQKVPDVLFT
+622 RRQKVPDVLFT
-633 TIDLPPEAA
+633 TIDLPAEAA
-642 VTGKGCF
+642 VTGKGCLI
-649 VQARLCRLKKKAQGE
+649 QARLCRLKKKAQGE

-683 QLMNKLKLHS
+683 QLMNKLKLRS

-726 APGGIQIAGKAPI
+726 APGGIQIAGKTSG
-739 DLSNEHHIFTI
+739 DLNNEQHIQSI

-760 NKELY
+760 NKELH
-765 QINPPELTEEVI
+765 QINPPELTEEGV
-777 GSPIPEPRQRSRLF
+777 GSPIPEPRHRSRLF

-799 ELSEL
+799 EVSEL

-812 AFVLELDDTDALED
+812 AFVLEIDDTDAVED
-826 IHSLLTDAPPPN
+826 IHSLLIDASPPT
-838 GFFSCNTEI
+838 GFYTCNTET
-847 MPGIYKW
+847 MPGIYNW
-854 TSAVQMFTSVRVFRL
+854 TTAVQMFTSVRVLRL
-869 SNVNLTNQ
+869 SNANLSNQ
-877 GLNKIFTD
+877 SLNKIFTD
-885 LCEDLL
+885 LCENLL
-891 KSFYFKLRSLIPC
+891 KSFYFKLRSNIPC

-919 LIQVA
+919 LIQVS
-924 VTAVAMSYDK
+924 VTAVAMTFDQD
-934 EQTHEKPVDKLIIRG
+934 QTQERFITKGG
-949 NSETEEQLQFPMEL
+949 NETEEQLQFPLEL

-969 VNMQTSKFSGVPES
+969 TNTQTSSKFSGVPENTIVS
-983 SSISH
+983 SRVFLNRSQKPHSVLFF
-988 RDGYSAIL
+988 SVCL
-996 PNLIHFCFVFF
+996 FFCVLYVFCSL
-1007 VLLFFFFV
+1007 LLFL
-1015 SMSLLLLCMYGGV
+1015 LLLLCIFGCGL
-1028 RAFVRSCVCVRVC
+1028 RACVFYFIFCARVLC
-1041 SLAASIDYGSF
+1041 ARVFSPAASVDYGSF
-1052 ADRCTTWLELLRLKA
+1052 ADRCSTWLELLRLKA
-1067 HTIRRGSVKTISSM
+1067 HTIRRGSVKTSRRTQSLAHSVSSLEN
-1081 DRCSPLP
+1081 CSPLT
-1088 EGRSRSLRS
+1088 EGRPRSLRS
-1097 NCSFGGSTVTVV
+1097 SRSFGGSSVTMV

-1170 NAVVSYSMKECVLME
+1170 NAVVSYSMKDCVLME

-1206 LDTDQEV
+1206 RETDQEPM
-1213 TPTPT
+1213 TSMTN
-1218 TVTQTCGIGAE
+1218 IGQSC
-1229 GTA
+1229 TADGAT

>member
-95 PLLCSEAASVI
+95 PLLYSEAASVI

-115 IHGIRGEINVL
+115 IHGIRGEINVI

-149 TTSIPRCYHVAT
+149 TTCIPQCYRAT
-161 VHGFV
+161 LVHGFV

-248 LSSGSVSNT
+248 LSSGSAP
-257 NTNTHVHP
+257 NTNTHMHP
-265 TAAAAPSHLAHGCR
+265 NTAPAS
-279 STHNSP
+279 N
-285 VHSACNSQRLT
+285 ACNSPSKDGKEPVFVEDLP
-296 QNFSVSVPTLIF
+296 SS
-308 TGMRESGEV
+308 SG
-317 SDRRAE
+317 
-323 TVFGEE
+323 
-329 VPLFSVPPTPF
+329 PPTPF
-340 RALPSSSPPPFTP
+340 RALPTSSSSPPPFSP

-367 LSLTPKTEKPL
+367 LSLTPKTEEPHS
-378 QVRHRPGIYFCP
+378 VRCRPGIFLCP
-390 SSPTLPTDTLS
+390 SSPILSTDTLS
-401 FAGSDAVVCGHGS
+401 LPGSGSVGCGHGS
-414 GHRITNPP
+414 NPRATTSAP
-422 LSPISYNQSDSA
+422 LSSIQSDSA
-434 LLRKSVSFNEDLLLA
+434 LLRKSVSFTEDLLLA

-457 SAGKEAGPLK
+457 SAGKEAGPLRT
-467 MLLRQQ
+467 LLRQQ

-490 FPAGFLVHAGG
+490 FPPGFLLHVGG

-535 SHAKALGCHAV
+535 SHARALGCHAV

-575 MREGCLDFGNTDHR
+575 MREGCLDIGCTDHR

-595 RSCGF
+595 PSCGF

-607 LNMPFPAQLTLCQHC
+607 LNMPFPAQLTYCYHC
-622 RQQKVPDVLFT
+622 RRQKVPDVLFT
-633 TIDLPPEAA
+633 TIDLPSEAA
-642 VTGKGCF
+642 VAGKGCLI
-649 VQARLCRLKKKAQGE
+649 QARLCRLKKKAQGE
-664 VNATAISNLL
+664 TNATAISNLL

-683 QLMNKLKLHS
+683 QLMNKLKLRS

-726 APGGIQIAGKAPI
+726 APGGIQIAGKTPG
-739 DLSNEHHIFTI
+739 DLSNEHISSI
-750 QKRINDTIAK
+750 QKRINDTIAV

-765 QINPPELTEEVI
+765 QINPPKLFALDPEVFCGINMELAEEGV
-777 GSPIPEPRQRSRLF
+777 GSPIPEPRHRSRLF

-812 AFVLELDDTDALED
+812 AFVLEIDDTDAVED
-826 IHSLLTDAPPPN
+826 IHSLLIDAPPPT
-838 GFFSCNTEI
+838 GFYSCNTEN
-847 MPGIYKW
+847 MPGISNW
-854 TSAVQMFTSVRVFRL
+854 TSGVQMFTSVRVLRL
-869 SNVNLTNQ
+869 SNANLTNQ

-885 LCEDLL
+885 LCENLL
-891 KSFYFKLRSLIPC
+891 KSFYFKLRSMIPC

-919 LIQVA
+919 LIQVT
-924 VTAVAMSYDK
+924 VTAVAMTYDK
-934 EQTHEKPVDKLIIRG
+934 EQTQEKTAEKPVNKGSL
-949 NSETEEQLQFPMEL
+949 EAEEQLQFPLEL

-969 VNMQTSKFSGVPES
+969 SNIQTASKISGVAES
-983 SSISH
+983 TNISPRVSS
-988 RDGYSAIL
+988 
-996 PNLIHFCFVFF
+996 
-1007 VLLFFFFV
+1007 
-1015 SMSLLLLCMYGGV
+1015 
-1028 RAFVRSCVCVRVC
+1028 
-1041 SLAASIDYGSF
+1041 
-1052 ADRCTTWLELLRLKA
+1052 LE
-1067 HTIRRGSVKTISSM
+1067 
-1081 DRCSPLP
+1081 RCSPLQ

-1097 NCSFGGSTVTVV
+1097 SRSFGGSSVTVV

-1117 PGTRII
+1117 PGIRII

-1170 NAVVSYSMKECVLME
+1170 NAVVSYSMKECVFME

-1192 QCLINVSGDAVICV
+1192 QCLINVSGDAVICISE
-1206 LDTDQEV
+1206 TDQESSAS
-1213 TPTPT
+1213 TANTG
-1218 TVTQTCGIGAE
+1218 QTGGGGTDGA
-1229 GTA
+1229 T

>member
-1 MPGKLKAKIVAGRHL
+1 MPGKLKVRIVAGRHL

-42 VCPKSLNPQWN
+42 VFPKSLNPQWN

-95 PLLCSEAASVI
+95 PLLSSEAATVI

-115 IHGIRGEINVL
+115 IHGIRGEINVV
-126 VKVELFNDLNRF
+126 VKVDLFNDLNRF

-149 TTSIPRCYHVAT
+149 TTSIPKCYKVVT

-248 LSSGSVSNT
+248 LSNPS
-257 NTNTHVHP
+257 
-265 TAAAAPSHLAHGCR
+265 AALLP
-279 STHNSP
+279 
-285 VHSACNSQRLT
+285 ACNSP
-296 QNFSVSVPTLIF
+296 SKEIK
-308 TGMRESGEV
+308 E
-317 SDRRAE
+317 
-323 TVFGEE
+323 
-329 VPLFSVPPTPF
+329 TPF
-340 RALPSSSPPPFTP
+340 SEDPNPNTHSSGPSTPLKNQTYSFSP
-353 SKPCSRQS
+353 SKSYSRQS

-367 LSLTPKTEKPL
+367 LSLTPKT
-378 QVRHRPGIYFCP
+378 
-390 SSPTLPTDTLS
+390 
-401 FAGSDAVVCGHGS
+401 
-414 GHRITNPP
+414 
-422 LSPISYNQSDSA
+422 
-434 LLRKSVSFNEDLLLA
+434 
-449 ASGMGSGG
+449 GMGSGG
-457 SAGKEAGPLK
+457 SAGKEGGPPK
-467 MLLRQQ
+467 TLLRQQ

-478 EQREFPFFTLTS
+478 EQREFPFFTLTC
-490 FPAGFLVHAGG
+490 FPPGFLVHVGG

-546 VGYSESTSICE
+546 IGYSESTSICE

-565 GTAAILNPRY
+565 GTAAVLNPKFLQD
-575 MREGCLDFGNTDHR
+575 GSLDNYSEHR
-589 FEDPSP
+589 LEEPSP
-595 RSCGF
+595 PSCGF

-607 LNMPFPAQLTLCQHC
+607 LNMPFPAHLTYCYNC
-622 RQQKVPDVLFT
+622 RKQKVPDVLFT
-633 TIDLPPEAA
+633 TIDLPVEAA
-642 VTGKGCF
+642 VTGKGCLI
-649 VQARLCRLKKKAQGE
+649 QARLCRLKKKAQGE
-664 VNATAISNLL
+664 ANATAISNLL

-683 QLMNKLKLHS
+683 QLMNKLKLRG

-699 LHIQISVGENM
+699 LRIQISVGENM
-710 LLGLASATGV
+710 LVGLASATGV

-726 APGGIQIAGKAPI
+726 TPGGIQIAGKTPSDMTYEQHI
-739 DLSNEHHIFTI
+739 SNM
-750 QKRINDTIAK
+750 QKKINDTIAK

-765 QINPPELTEEVI
+765 EITPPKLFTLDPEVSTFKGQNTEISEEVI
-777 GSPIPEPRQRSRLF
+777 GSPIPEPRQRSRIF

-799 ELSEL
+799 EISEL

-812 AFVLELDDTDALED
+812 AFVLEIDDADAVED
-826 IHSLLTDAPPPN
+826 IHSLLIDAPLPA
-838 GFFSCNTEI
+838 GFYSCNTEI
-847 MPGIYKW
+847 MPGIYNW
-854 TSAVQMFTSVRVFRL
+854 TTGLQMFTSVRVFRL
-869 SNVNLTNQ
+869 NNVNLTNQ
-877 GLNKIFTD
+877 GLNKIFND
-885 LCEDLL
+885 LCENLL
-891 KSFYFKLRSLIPC
+891 KSLYFKLRSMIPC
-904 CLCHLNFTVAVPEEE
+904 CLCHVNFTVAVPEDE

-924 VTAVAMSYDK
+924 VTAVAMTFDK
-934 EQTHEKPVDKLIIRG
+934 DQAQESWKASVDKALMKVIAE
-949 NSETEEQLQFPMEL
+949 NEEQLQFPLEL
-963 CADSSS
+963 CSDSPGAQLFSPRKGTGLLESASAQAIPGAQRATS
-969 VNMQTSKFSGVPES
+969 VE
-983 SSISH
+983 
-988 RDGYSAIL
+988 YS
-996 PNLIHFCFVFF
+996 
-1007 VLLFFFFV
+1007 
-1015 SMSLLLLCMYGGV
+1015 
-1028 RAFVRSCVCVRVC
+1028 
-1041 SLAASIDYGSF
+1041 SF
-1052 ADRCTTWLELLRLKA
+1052 ANRCNSWIELVKVKA
-1067 HTIRRGSVKTISSM
+1067 LTIRRGSIKTTSSLEKA
-1081 DRCSPLP
+1081 SPQA
-1088 EGRSRSLRS
+1088 EGHARVRSTTAYT
-1097 NCSFGGSTVTVV
+1097 GSTITVV
-1109 KMTPLSFL
+1109 KMTPLSFI
-1117 PGTRII
+1117 PGAKII
-1123 KYLGIINMFFIR
+1123 KYVGIINMFFIR

-1143 GGVSGFLHS
+1143 GGVSGFLHA

-1170 NAVVSYSMKECVLME
+1170 NAVVSYIMKECVFME

-1192 QCLINVSGDAVICV
+1192 QCLINVSGDAVIFV
-1206 LDTDQEV
+1206 RESELEAIPVQPQTTSSQASNSGADV
-1213 TPTPT
+1213 TT
-1218 TVTQTCGIGAE
+1218 
-1229 GTA
+1229 

>member
-27 AFVEVKFGNTTFKTD
+27 AFVEVKFGNTTYKTD
-42 VCPKSLNPQWN
+42 VYPKSLNPQWN

-95 PLLCSEAASVI
+95 PLLCSEAATVI
-106 SGWFPIYDT
+106 SGWLPIYDT

-126 VKVELFNDLNRF
+126 VKVDLFNDLNRF

-149 TTSIPRCYHVAT
+149 TTSIPRCYRAIM

-196 ISLMSGELQ
+196 IFLMSGELQ

-237 RAIGTACTLDK
+237 RAIGTACTLEK
-248 LSSGSVSNT
+248 ISTLPSTATHQSNSSPSKDMKDS
-257 NTNTHVHP
+257 P
-265 TAAAAPSHLAHGCR
+265 QAAPSTLGCR
-279 STHNSP
+279 STHSSP
-285 VHSACNSQRLT
+285 VHSASSRLSQG
-296 QNFSVSVPTLIF
+296 FSVSVPTLLF
-308 TGMRESGEV
+308 AGMKPRHRSSEAP
-317 SDRRAE
+317 RARQCRP
-323 TVFGEE
+323 VFGEE
-329 VPLFSVPPTPF
+329 VPGIPLSSGPPTPL
-340 RALPSSSPPPFTP
+340 RAQTFSSFSP
-353 SKPCSRQS
+353 SKSYSRQS
-361 SSSDTD
+361 SSSDTE
-367 LSLTPKTEKPL
+367 LSLTPKT
-378 QVRHRPGIYFCP
+378 VRMFLCPSTPALESISSSLPSTHMPCHLRPGMASR
-390 SSPTLPTDTLS
+390 SSTP
-401 FAGSDAVVCGHGS
+401 
-414 GHRITNPP
+414 PP
-422 LSPISYNQSDSA
+422 LHVSQSDTA
-434 LLRKSVSFNEDLLLA
+434 MLRKSVSFSEELLLA

-467 MLLRQQ
+467 ALLRQQ
-473 TQTAL
+473 TQSAL
-478 EQREFPFFTLTS
+478 EQREYPFFTLTS
-490 FPAGFLVHAGG
+490 FPSGFLLHVGG

-565 GTAAILNPRY
+565 GTAAILSSRFMQDGP
-575 MREGCLDFGNTDHR
+575 LDTEHR
-589 FEDPSP
+589 FEEVVPP
-595 RSCGF
+595 GCGF

-607 LNMPFPAQLTLCQHC
+607 LNIPFPAQLTYCYSC
-622 RQQKVPDVLFT
+622 RRSKVPDVLFT
-633 TIDLPPEAA
+633 TIDLPADA
-642 VTGKGCF
+642 NITGKGCLI
-649 VQARLCRLKKKAQGE
+649 QARLCRTKKKAQGE
-664 VNATAISNLL
+664 GNATAISNLL
-674 PFMEYELHT
+674 PFLEYELHT
-683 QLMNKLKLHS
+683 QLMNKLKLRG

-699 LHIQISVGENM
+699 LRIQISVGETM

-726 APGGIQIAGKAPI
+726 GPGGIQIAGKTPSDI
-739 DLSNEHHIFTI
+739 TYEQHISNM
-750 QKRINDTIAK
+750 QKKINDTIAK
-760 NKELY
+760 NKDLY
-765 QINPPELTEEVI
+765 EINPPEVVEEII

-791 RSHSESSD
+791 RSQSESSD
-799 ELSEL
+799 EVSEL

-812 AFVLELDDTDALED
+812 AFVLEIDDTDAVED
-826 IHSLLTDAPPPN
+826 IHALLTDSPTPQ
-838 GFFSCNTEI
+838 GFYSCNTEI
-847 MPGIYKW
+847 MPGIQNW
-854 TSAVQMFTSVRVFRL
+854 TSAIQMFTSVRVFRL
-869 SNVNLTNQ
+869 NNANLTNQ
-877 GLNKIFTD
+877 GLNKIFSD
-885 LCEDLL
+885 LCENLL
-891 KSFYFKLRSLIPC
+891 KSLYFKLRSMVPC
-904 CLCHLNFTVAVPEEE
+904 CLCHLNFTVAIPEDE

-924 VTAVAMSYDK
+924 VTAVAMSFDK
-934 EQTHEKPVDKLIIRG
+934 EQILENGKQSGEKTLTKAI
-949 NSETEEQLQFPMEL
+949 TENDEQLQFNLEL
-963 CADSSS
+963 
-969 VNMQTSKFSGVPES
+969 NPES
-983 SSISH
+983 SHANPLSSPKGLSEVGSH
-988 RDGYSAIL
+988 PSA
-996 PNLIHFCFVFF
+996 
-1007 VLLFFFFV
+1007 
-1015 SMSLLLLCMYGGV
+1015 
-1028 RAFVRSCVCVRVC
+1028 R
-1041 SLAASIDYGSF
+1041 
-1052 ADRCTTWLELLRLKA
+1052 DRCSSWIEQLRLKA
-1067 HTIRRGSVKTISSM
+1067 HTIRRGSVKTTSSM
-1081 DRCSPLP
+1081 EKASPLP

-1097 NCSFGGSTVTVV
+1097 NRSYSGTSVAVV
-1109 KMTPLSFL
+1109 KMTPLSFI
-1117 PGTRII
+1117 PGAKII

-1170 NAVVSYSMKECVLME
+1170 NAVVSYSMKECVFME

-1192 QCLINVSGDAVICV
+1192 QCLINVSGDAVIFV
-1206 LDTDQEV
+1206 RESELEAASVQ
-1213 TPTPT
+1213 PQST
-1218 TVTQTCGIGAE
+1218 THTSNGGE
-1229 GTA
+1229 GT